1 MAKTDEWVKR
11 WGYEMKSAPVRPGVY
26 RLRDNRWLLRASLSV
41 DGKRREKMRVLGAEA
56 SLPEA
61 MVAQGDLER
70 ALATATPTVTPPLQ
84 PLFATYANELHAR
97 KKVRGTIKSVAGD
110 DKWEAILKHHLV
122 PAFGRLRLDE
132 LRRSHVQAW
141 LDQQAELVQTG
152 KAKPSTVNT
161 RLALLKT
168 ILRAACSDHSLPP
181 LVDGIEGLSEAEY
194 PTYTDEEPN
203 SLSVDEVRRF
213 LDVCATAYPQ
223 HYAMVLLGFV
233 TGQRPSHLQPIRRRG
248 PEPDVLWNEGILLIR
263 RSHTRGPEAMNTTKT
278 DRRQRIALPVEVMD
292 VLRWHVATQIRTDA
306 QHASDLLFPSD
317 VGTMRYTSVL
327 HPVFVDV
334 ARAMG
339 LKKTVSPRAM
349 RRTFQDL
356 MRHAGVHDIVA
367 RSLSGHTTAAMQAHY
382 STVAA
387 VEQRAAGAKVVSLV
401 GRSLPTR
408 PGSSHTSST
417 TEASAEGPARPQS
430 QVGT

>member
-1 MAKTDEWVKR
+1 
-11 WGYEMKSAPVRPGVY
+11 
-26 RLRDNRWLLRASLSV
+26 
-41 DGKRREKMRVLGAEA
+41 
-56 SLPEA
+56 
-61 MVAQGDLER
+61 
-70 ALATATPTVTPPLQ
+70 
-84 PLFATYANELHAR
+84 
-97 KKVRGTIKSVAGD
+97 
-110 DKWEAILKHHLV
+110 
-122 PAFGRLRLDE
+122 
-132 LRRSHVQAW
+132 
-141 LDQQAELVQTG
+141 
-152 KAKPSTVNT
+152 
-161 RLALLKT
+161 
-168 ILRAACSDHSLPP
+168 
-181 LVDGIEGLSEAEY
+181 
-194 PTYTDEEPN
+194 
-203 SLSVDEVRRF
+203 
-213 LDVCATAYPQ
+213 
-223 HYAMVLLGFV
+223 
-233 TGQRPSHLQPIRRRG
+233 
-248 PEPDVLWNEGILLIR
+248 
-263 RSHTRGPEAMNTTKT
+263 
-278 DRRQRIALPVEVMD
+278 
-292 VLRWHVATQIRTDA
+292 
-306 QHASDLLFPSD
+306 
-317 VGTMRYTSVL
+317 MRYTSVL